1 MIERISA
8 GILLFRRVAGAG
20 ASPGSSTSPGGASPG
35 GIATPG
41 GAAAGGAV
49 PAGASPGG
57 IATAAAGLEML
68 LGHPGGPFH
77 AARDLGSWSIPK
89 GEVEPGEDLYDV
101 ARREFEEETG
111 NAPPDSPAIALGT
124 IVQKGGKVVHA
135 WALEGNLDPAAS
147 VSNTFTMLWPPG
159 SGTIAAFPEI
169 DRVAWFA
176 PDEAR
181 RRVKAAQAPFVD
193 RLEEVL
199 RAR

>member
-1 MIERISA
+1 MTERISA

-20 ASPGSSTSPGGASPG
+20 AAPGGNTSPGGTSPG
-35 GIATPG
+35 GTSPSGAAPG
-41 GAAAGGAV
+41 GAA
-49 PAGASPGG
+49 PAGA
-57 IATAAAGLEML
+57 AADAGLEVL

-111 NAPPDSPAIALGT
+111 NAPPDAPAIALGT

-147 VSNTFTMLWPPG
+147 VSNTFTMPWPPG

-193 RLEEVL
+193 RLEDAL